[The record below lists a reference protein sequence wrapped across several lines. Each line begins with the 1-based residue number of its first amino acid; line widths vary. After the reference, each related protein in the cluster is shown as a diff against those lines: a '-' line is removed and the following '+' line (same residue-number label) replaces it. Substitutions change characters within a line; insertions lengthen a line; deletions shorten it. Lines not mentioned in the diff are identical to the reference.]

1 MRDPN
6 RLISFYDEMREIHM
20 KYVPDWRFSQLIYN
34 VFGTIDIYGYE
45 EEDVLKAIKKYFK
58 MGD

>member
-20 KYVPDWRFSQLIYN
+20 KYVPDWRFAQLIYN
-34 VFGTIDIYGYE
+34 VFGTTDIYCYE
-45 EEDVLKAIKKYFK
+45 EEDVLKAIKKYFRI
-58 MGD
+58 GD